1 MHGVYYKKCHS
12 NRKARMGKGT
22 HFGEILCAGVSRYAE
37 GSKQREGKGEKKRS
51 QGSQGQERI
60 KHKLPVGMK
69 STRKDDSAVKEYLLF
84 CQRTRF

>member
-1 MHGVYYKKCHS
+1 MVCITR
-12 NRKARMGKGT
+12 NVTPTGKHEWAKG
-22 HFGEILCAGVSRYAE
+22 HNFGEILCAGVSRYAE